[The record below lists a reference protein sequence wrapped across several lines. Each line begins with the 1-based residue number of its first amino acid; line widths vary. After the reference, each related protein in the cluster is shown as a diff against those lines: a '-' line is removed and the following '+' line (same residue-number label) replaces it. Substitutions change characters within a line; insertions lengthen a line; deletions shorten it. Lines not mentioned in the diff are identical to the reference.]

1 MVKLNK
7 GSYSDPISERN
18 KPKDKKL
25 KICELQQ
32 ESWSDKQACR
42 ANCTVWNRESD
53 DDNGDDDCR
62 CHGSSNSLKYMLFE
76 NPLIESA

>member
-1 MVKLNK
+1 MSCNRRAGQINK
-7 GSYSDPISERN
+7 HA
-18 KPKDKKL
+18 
-25 KICELQQ
+25 EL
-32 ESWSDKQACR
+32 
-42 ANCTVWNRESD
+42 TVLYEIESD